1 MENHPPKCKFTLIL
15 LFIISLSLGLISFIL
30 CIAAEIKRNKEE
42 DLRWN
47 GKFCYLPTSKAFG
60 LGIAT
65 LVSLFFAHII
75 GNFVLVRNF
84 YSRRKSISQFK
95 MPSIAKILFLISWFS
110 YGIVVILLI
119 AATNMSRR
127 QVYGKGWLNGE
138 CYIVKGGTYSASAI
152 LIFVTIGS
160 INASAFSTLKSSQ
173 EYRDQKIH
181 KLSG

>member
-1 MENHPPKCKFTLIL
+1 MEIF
-15 LFIISLSLGLISFIL
+15 
-30 CIAAEIKRNKEE
+30 
-42 DLRWN
+42 
-47 GKFCYLPTSKAFG
+47 
-60 LGIAT
+60 
-65 LVSLFFAHII
+65 
-75 GNFVLVRNF
+75 
-84 YSRRKSISQFK
+84 SR
-95 MPSIAKILFLISWFS
+95 FS